1 MSLKI
6 KFVQEMSWDAR
17 KKILQNHASWAFKSA
32 LKGWSKIEPSLKQDE
47 QQAWKAIVI
56 EK

>member
-1 MSLKI
+1 MSMKI
-6 KFVQEMSWDAR
+6 KFVPAMSWDAM
-17 KKILQNHASWAFKSA
+17 KKNTTKSRYSWAFKSA
-32 LKGWSKIEPSLKQDE
+32 LEQNE